1 MGNSSS
7 KKKKSQD
14 NENINNQNIKKEE
27 KKKETK
33 PNKPTKTQKDEEN
46 ISKYIKEKIE
56 TNPNNYYQVKNIE
69 NEYKKLEN
77 EIHQLCLDK
86 NGDDDDEDGSKFEK
100 FLENLKNISEKAE
113 EISKELEKALYKE
126 FQKNNPTLKSFKEDN
141 KVDEGCINEF
151 SSWCKNNLQNEE
163 KFVEDFCKKK
173 DKEKKYS
180 KEEDF
185 DLLKKLTKIYLEC
198 EIYNE
203 ICNEHIEYR
212 KCDKECNFDNKEMF
226 DLAEVRGAKK
236 KVKFCVLP
244 GLFYNGEFFQNGK
257 IHVLAYSIKNK

>member
-14 NENINNQNIKKEE
+14 NEKNNQNIKKEE

-33 PNKPTKTQKDEEN
+33 PKKPTKTQKDEEN
-46 ISKYIKEKIE
+46 ISKYIKEKIK

-69 NEYKKLEN
+69 NEYKKLEY

-100 FLENLKNISEKAE
+100 FLENLKNISEKAKK
-113 EISKELEKALYKE
+113 ISWELQEALYKE
-126 FQKNNPTLKSFKEDN
+126 FQKNNEKFKNLNLKIDN
-141 KVDEGCINEF
+141 KVDPGCINEF
-151 SSWCKNNLQNEE
+151 SSWCKNNIKDEE
-163 KFVEDFCKKK
+163 QFVQDFCQK
-173 DKEKKYS
+173 DNEKNYTK
-180 KEEDF
+180 EDF

-198 EIYNE
+198 KL
-203 ICNEHIEYR
+203 CNEDIEFINR
-212 KCDKECNFDNKEMF
+212 EKECNFDNKEMF
-226 DLAEVRGAKK
+226 DLAEVGGAKK

-244 GLFYNGEFFQNGK
+244 GLFYNGKFFQNGK

>member
-1 MGNSSS
+1 MGILIKLFS
-7 KKKKSQD
+7 KKKKSPD
-14 NENINNQNIKKEE
+14 NEKNNQNIKNEE
-27 KKKETK
+27 NKKETK
-33 PNKPTKTQKDEEN
+33 PNEQKKTQKDEEN

-100 FLENLKNISEKAE
+100 FLDNLKNISEKAKK
-113 EISKELEKALYKE
+113 ISGELKIALYKE
-126 FQKNNPTLKSFKEDN
+126 FQKNNEKFKNLNLKIDN
-141 KVDEGCINEF
+141 KVDPGCINEF
-151 SSWCKNNLQNEE
+151 SSWCKNNIKDEE
-163 KFVEDFCKKK
+163 QFYTK
-173 DKEKKYS
+173 
-180 KEEDF
+180 EDF
-185 DLLKKLTKIYLEC
+185 DLLKKLTKVYLEC
-198 EIYNE
+198 EL
-203 ICNEHIEYR
+203 CNEYIDHKK
-212 KCDKECNFDNKEMF
+212 KCPKECNFDNKEMF
-226 DLAEVRGAKK
+226 DLAEVRGTKK

>member
-7 KKKKSQD
+7 KEKKSQD
-14 NENINNQNIKKEE
+14 NEKNNQNIKKEE

-33 PNKPTKTQKDEEN
+33 PKKPTKTQKDEEN
-46 ISKYIKEKIE
+46 ISKYIKEKIK

-69 NEYKKLEN
+69 NEYKKLEY

-100 FLENLKNISEKAE
+100 FLENLKNISEKAKK
-113 EISKELEKALYKE
+113 ISWELQEALYKE
-126 FQKNNPTLKSFKEDN
+126 FQKNNEKFKNLNLKIDN
-141 KVDEGCINEF
+141 KVDPGCINEF
-151 SSWCKNNLQNEE
+151 SSWCKNNIKDEE
-163 KFVEDFCKKK
+163 QFVQDFCQK
-173 DKEKKYS
+173 DNEKNYTK
-180 KEEDF
+180 EDF

-226 DLAEVRGAKK
+226 DLAEVGGAKK

-244 GLFYNGEFFQNGK
+244 GLFYNGKFFQNGK